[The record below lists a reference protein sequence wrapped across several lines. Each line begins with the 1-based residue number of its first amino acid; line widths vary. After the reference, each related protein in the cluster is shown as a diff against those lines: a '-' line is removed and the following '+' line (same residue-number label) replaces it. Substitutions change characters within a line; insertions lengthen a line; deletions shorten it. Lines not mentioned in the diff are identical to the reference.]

1 MINFMNNS
9 DQHEIRNFAN
19 LVSPADE
26 ISEMVLEKMS
36 SIKAREETIHLLESK
51 FNEEEISFEDFMKNV
66 RKLEEGKFTDR
77 FMLTEYM
84 QNYTKYQ
91 SSIILE

>member
-51 FNEEEISFEDFMKNV
+51 FNE
-66 RKLEEGKFTDR
+66 
-77 FMLTEYM
+77 
-84 QNYTKYQ
+84 
-91 SSIILE
+91 